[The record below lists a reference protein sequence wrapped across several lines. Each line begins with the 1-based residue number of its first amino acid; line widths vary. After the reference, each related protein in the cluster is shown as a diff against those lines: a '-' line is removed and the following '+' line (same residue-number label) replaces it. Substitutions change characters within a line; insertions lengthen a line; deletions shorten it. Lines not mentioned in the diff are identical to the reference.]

1 MNKELLWIIFLT
13 TIFCLISY
21 LCVYKSLKIYDDPIL
36 TKVREDLTKVYPNFP
51 NLGVS
56 LFAANDSFTENKKKI
71 FLCVKKPN
79 KDYYK
84 YNTIMYIA
92 LHELAHVLTK
102 KYDIDTHG
110 EEFHK
115 SFNELIKRAKEVG
128 VYDETNELD
137 YDYCGTE

>member
-13 TIFCLISY
+13 IVFCAL
-21 LCVYKSLKIYDDPIL
+21 VYFSVHRTLKIYNDPIL
-36 TKVREDLTKVYPNFP
+36 ERVKQDLTKVYPPFP
-51 NLGVS
+51 TLNIS

-71 FLCVKKPN
+71 FLCVKRPN

-102 KYDIDTHG
+102 QYDIDTHG

-115 SFNELIKRAKEVG
+115 SFNALLTRAKEVG

-137 YDYCGTE
+137 YDYCGTA

>member
-13 TIFCLISY
+13 IVFCAVTYI
-21 LCVYKSLKIYDDPIL
+21 CVKKSLKIYDDPIIERV
-36 TKVREDLTKVYPNFP
+36 KEDLTKVYPQFP
-51 NLGVS
+51 TLGLSV
-56 LFAANDSFTENKKKI
+56 FAANDSFTENKKKI
-71 FLCVKKPN
+71 FLCVKRPN

-84 YNTIMYIA
+84 YNTIMYIS

-115 SFNELIKRAKEVG
+115 NFNELLSRAKEIG
-128 VYDETNELD
+128 VYDETINLD